1 MKKLMLVVTAMLA
14 LAMPVKAEDSVLNR
28 VWGDLQTNS
37 SFHVFD
43 NGTPAYFYD
52 FKQHEQMAGLTTE
65 FYQYRYSTLDLG
77 LLKSID
83 GGTNHVLPV
92 LNANVHAGTY
102 LAKIPA
108 VQAGLTL
115 LGLNSGVL
123 QYFTLGGWAGR
134 DFATS
139 NYRYGLSSGFRI
151 EFK

>member
-1 MKKLMLVVTAMLA
+1 MKKLLLVVAAMLA
-14 LAMPVKAEDSVLNR
+14 LAMPVRAEDSVLNKL
-28 VWGDLQTNS
+28 WGDLQTNS
-37 SFHVFD
+37 SFHLFD

-65 FYQYRYSTLDLG
+65 FYQYRYSTLDFG

-92 LNANVHAGTY
+92 VNANLHAGTY

-108 VQAGLTL
+108 VSSLMSGF
-115 LGLNSGVL
+115 GLNAGAL

-139 NYRYGLSSGFRI
+139 NYRYGVSSGFRI